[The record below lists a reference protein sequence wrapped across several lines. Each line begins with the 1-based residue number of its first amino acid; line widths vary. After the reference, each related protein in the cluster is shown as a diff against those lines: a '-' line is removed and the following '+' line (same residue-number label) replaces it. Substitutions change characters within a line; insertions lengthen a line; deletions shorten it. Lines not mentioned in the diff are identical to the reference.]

1 VLPLDGF
8 HLPRSLLKTLRS
20 GRFRVSANED
30 FIGTIQACAA
40 ARTNRPETWI
50 NQEIERLFIDLHQL
64 GFAHSVESWDG
75 DVLVGGLY
83 GASLGGAFFG
93 ESMFSTETDASK
105 VALVHLVARLRL
117 GGFTLLD
124 TQFITPHLARFGT
137 IEISRA
143 QYHVLLADSVDLPA
157 RFPVS
162 PDAAVLMAEIA
173 AMRKGCP

>member
-1 VLPLDGF
+1 
-8 HLPRSLLKTLRS
+8 
-20 GRFRVSANED
+20 
-30 FIGTIQACAA
+30 
-40 ARTNRPETWI
+40 
-50 NQEIERLFIDLHQL
+50 
-64 GFAHSVESWDG
+64 
-75 DVLVGGLY
+75 
-83 GASLGGAFFG
+83 
-93 ESMFSTETDASK
+93 